1 MADVSLTRVVGS
13 AVSLP
18 STDKPAVPGGPA
30 VPAVTLG
37 GIVFNGFEAPSRM
50 PFGGEQKL
58 AAHDMPGGAR
68 VINAMGGFEADID
81 FSGTLLG
88 PDAPARARKLDA
100 LRKAGG
106 LLTLT
111 WADFSRQVVIR
122 SFSADYTTRGQLV
135 PYKIAVMVLPPPE
148 PEKPADASDSLG
160 GGIAS
165 ALGLSSLTPALS
177 TVGSLVAKAEQV
189 LPLAGMVSPRLAGL
203 AGGILG
209 QAQAAASGTL
219 ALADAKL
226 SGFMSSGGDLLGLVQ
241 NSGSKGLDAVK
252 GLAQVTGFSR
262 VQAYAG
268 ATQGALGA
276 ATSAAKLLSG
286 K

>member
-1 MADVSLTRVVGS
+1 MAVSLTRVVGS

-18 STDKPAVPGGPA
+18 GNARPSVPGGPS

-37 GIVFNGFEAPSRM
+37 GIAFTGFEAPSRM

-58 AAHDMPGGAR
+58 SAHDMPGGAR

-111 WADFSRQVVIR
+111 WADFTRQVVIR
-122 SFSADYTTRGQLV
+122 SFSGDYTTRGQLV
-135 PYKIAVMVLPPPE
+135 PYKLVLMVLPPPE
-148 PEKPADASDSLG
+148 PEKAANPADTLG
-160 GGIAS
+160 GAMAN
-165 ALGLSSLTPALS
+165 ALGLSSLTPALN
-177 TVGSLVAKAEQV
+177 TAKALIGKAEQV
-189 LPLAGMVSPRLAGL
+189 LPLAGVISPKLAGL
-203 AGGILG
+203 AGGVLG
-209 QAQAAASGTL
+209 QAQGAVSGTL
-219 ALADAKL
+219 SLADTKI
-226 SGFMSSGGDLLGLVQ
+226 SGFMSGGGDLLSLVQ
-241 NSGSKGLDAVK
+241 NTGSKGLDAASA
-252 GLAQVTGFSR
+252 LAMVSGYSR

-268 ATQGALGA
+268 AAQGALGA
-276 ATSAAKLLSG
+276 ATGAAKLLAG